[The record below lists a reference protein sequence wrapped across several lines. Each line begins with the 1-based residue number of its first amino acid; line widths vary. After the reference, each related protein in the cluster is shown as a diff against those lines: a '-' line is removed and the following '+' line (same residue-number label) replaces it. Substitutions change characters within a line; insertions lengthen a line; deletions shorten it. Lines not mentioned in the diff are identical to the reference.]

1 MTGQVPEIYDRVG
14 PVLQSGPVANAIIA
28 AIKDLNQDVMVVD
41 RGAYVRV
48 LVPRCCVVARSA
60 IENHLGRSFRFPGEL
75 EMVMSAFKGLL
86 QQRRMPTEYEIVT
99 SKLLCYTGEGFTGKR
114 FELDV
119 PLLDWY
125 KRFQQ
130 DSPLTCTSWEKF
142 RDPRETTYTKYT
154 EIQRDKE
161 IFVDGILEEI
171 EVSGYDGQFSPRW
184 LHVLSRV
191 VAPLRYP
198 GHGLQMLASYI
209 GQMAPSGRIVIT
221 ATLQAGDEM
230 RRVQRIAYRVRQLQ
244 QLYRGFA
251 TDSKVR
257 WQTDM
262 LWQPLR
268 IAIERLLICYD
279 WAESFVGLNLVL
291 KPLMDEVFM
300 NHLSDLALREGDYLL
315 GQIFYSLNED
325 CRWHREWSQALTR
338 MVIEENSH
346 NSGTIQGWIEKWHP
360 VAARA
365 LQAFAPLFEGKLED
379 AQMPPLEGVTQKLD
393 KFYRGYLSGMGL
405 RPSVPKADAETLSS

>member
-1 MTGQVPEIYDRVG
+1 MAPQKTYW
-14 PVLQSGPVANAIIA
+14 
-28 AIKDLNQDVMVVD
+28 
-41 RGAYVRV
+41 
-48 LVPRCCVVARSA
+48 
-60 IENHLGRSFRFPGEL
+60 H
-75 EMVMSAFKGLL
+75 LL

-99 SKLLCYTGEGFTGKR
+99 SKLLSYTGEGFTGKR

-130 DSPLTCTSWEKF
+130 DSPLTCASWDNF

-154 EIQRDKE
+154 DIQRDKE

-171 EVSGYDGQFSPRW
+171 ETSGYDRQISPRW
-184 LHVLSRV
+184 LEVLSRV
-191 VAPLRYP
+191 LAPLRYP
-198 GHGLQMLASYI
+198 GHGIQMVGSYI

-221 ATLQAGDEM
+221 AALQSADEM

-244 QLYRGFA
+244 ELYPGFA
-251 TDSKVR
+251 TDSKAR
-257 WQTDM
+257 WETDP

-268 IAIERLLICYD
+268 IAIEKLLVCYD

-291 KPLMDEVFM
+291 KPLVDEIFM
-300 NHLSDLALREGDYLL
+300 NHFSDLALREGDYLL
-315 GQIFYSLNED
+315 GRVFYSLNED

-338 MVIEENSH
+338 MVIQDNSH
-346 NSGTIQGWIEKWHP
+346 NTGTIQGWIDKWHL

-365 LQAFAPLFEGKLED
+365 LQAFAPLFEGKLQD
-379 AQMPPLEGVTQKLD
+379 AEMPPLEGVTQKMD
-393 KFYRGYLSGMGL
+393 KYYRDYLSSMGL
-405 RPSVPKADAETLSS
+405 QPSSRW

>member
-1 MTGQVPEIYDRVG
+1 MAQQKTYW
-14 PVLQSGPVANAIIA
+14 
-28 AIKDLNQDVMVVD
+28 
-41 RGAYVRV
+41 
-48 LVPRCCVVARSA
+48 
-60 IENHLGRSFRFPGEL
+60 H
-75 EMVMSAFKGLL
+75 LL

-99 SKLLCYTGEGFTGKR
+99 SKLLFYTGEGFTGKR

-130 DSPLTCTSWEKF
+130 ESPLTCTSWEEF

-161 IFVDGILEEI
+161 IFVDAILEEI
-171 EVSGYDGQFSPRW
+171 ELSGYDAELSPRW

-198 GHGLQMLASYI
+198 GHGLQMLASYV
-209 GQMAPSGRIVIT
+209 GQMAPGGRIVIT
-221 ATLQAGDEM
+221 AALQSADEM

-244 QLYRGFA
+244 HLDRCFA
-251 TDSKVR
+251 TDSKAR
-257 WQTDM
+257 WQTDT

-268 IAIERLLICYD
+268 IAIEKLLICYD
-279 WAESFVGLNLVL
+279 WAEAFVGLNLVL
-291 KPLMDEVFM
+291 KPLVDELFM

-325 CRWHREWSQALTR
+325 CQWHREWTRALIR
-338 MVIEENSH
+338 MAIEDNSH
-346 NSGTIQGWIEKWHP
+346 NTGTIQGWIDKWHP
-360 VAARA
+360 VAASA
-365 LQAFAPLFEGKLED
+365 LQAFAPLFDGKLED
-379 AQMPPLEGVTQKLD
+379 ARMPPLEGVTRKLD
-393 KFYRGYLSGMGL
+393 EYYRDYLVSMGL
-405 RPSVPKADAETLSS
+405 RPCGRGPTV

>member
-1 MTGQVPEIYDRVG
+1 MAQQRTYW
-14 PVLQSGPVANAIIA
+14 
-28 AIKDLNQDVMVVD
+28 
-41 RGAYVRV
+41 
-48 LVPRCCVVARSA
+48 
-60 IENHLGRSFRFPGEL
+60 H
-75 EMVMSAFKGLL
+75 LL
-86 QQRRMPTEYEIVT
+86 QQGRMPTEYEIVT

-130 DSPLTCTSWEKF
+130 DSPLTCASWENF

-171 EVSGYDGQFSPRW
+171 EASGYDGRFSPRW

-209 GQMAPSGRIVIT
+209 GQMAPGGRIVIT

-244 QLYRGFA
+244 KVYQGFA
-251 TDSKVR
+251 TDSKAR
-257 WQTDM
+257 WETDA

-268 IAIERLLICYD
+268 ITIEKLLICYD

-291 KPLMDEVFM
+291 KPLMDELFM
-300 NHLSDLALREGDYLL
+300 NYISELALREGDHLL

-338 MVIEENSH
+338 MLIEDNSH
-346 NSGTIQGWIEKWHP
+346 NRGTIQHWIEKWHP

-365 LQAFAPLFEGKLED
+365 LHAFAPLFEGKLED
-379 AQMPPLEGVTQKLD
+379 AQVAPLEGVIDKLD
-393 KFYRGYLSGMGL
+393 GYYKDYLSSIELQPATSG
-405 RPSVPKADAETLSS
+405 TLLP

>member
-1 MTGQVPEIYDRVG
+1 MAVRADP
-14 PVLQSGPVANAIIA
+14 
-28 AIKDLNQDVMVVD
+28 DLPLNGLRLLFR
-41 RGAYVRV
+41 RGFMAQQKTYW
-48 LVPRCCVVARSA
+48 
-60 IENHLGRSFRFPGEL
+60 H
-75 EMVMSAFKGLL
+75 LL

-119 PLLDWY
+119 PLQDWY

-130 DSPLTCTSWEKF
+130 DSPLTCTSWENF

-198 GHGLQMLASYI
+198 GHGLQMVASYVGKWLRADALSSRRPYKRATKCGACNELPTESGNFNGFFVVSQPI
-209 GQMAPSGRIVIT
+209 ARRSGRPIRCGSLCV
-221 ATLQAGDEM
+221 
-230 RRVQRIAYRVRQLQ
+230 
-244 QLYRGFA
+244 
-251 TDSKVR
+251 
-257 WQTDM
+257 
-262 LWQPLR
+262 
-268 IAIERLLICYD
+268 IAIEKLLICYD

-291 KPLMDEVFM
+291 KPLMDELFM

-325 CRWHREWSQALTR
+325 CQWHREWSQALTR
-338 MVIEENSH
+338 MVIEDNSH
-346 NSGTIQGWIEKWHP
+346 NRRTIEGWIEKWHP

-365 LQAFAPLFEGKLED
+365 LQAFAPLFEGKLAD
-379 AQMPPLEGVTQKLD
+379 AQMSPLEGVTQQLD
-393 KFYRGYLSGMGL
+393 KYYQDYLSEHGL
-405 RPSVPKADAETLSS
+405 ATFDFWNSPMLNRIITVICFLIN